1 MAPKMKNVIKDPGF
15 ADLQKLVAE
24 MPTAVKT
31 IRGNYNVNT
40 KVTARS
46 PESTFFVSNEDIG
59 HPCMPSSEY
68 QRLEQLQ
75 NEYLAGNEMVS
86 IEGSIGP
93 DPDFQVG
100 CRLLVEKSYANIGA
114 MQQQLYFPRSA
125 SAQKEFTIIHTPG
138 LYVPGYPNDRVITVD
153 LETFTTRIMGSDY
166 FGEAKKGGL
175 RMWNQWVCDAGG
187 LGVHAGCK
195 VYPDIHGE
203 EKLVLIIGLSGTGKT
218 TTVFRS
224 QLGSLPVQDDFCAFM
239 PGGLVRASENGCFA
253 KTYHLDGKNE
263 PVIFNALTQP
273 ESWLENVSV
282 SRQGEIDF
290 FDGSRTTNGRGTF
303 RLDQINH
310 RDPSNLPKVSS
321 IIFLNRN
328 FNIIPAV
335 VKLKPEQAAAYFMLG
350 ETTGTSAGGSSEA
363 GRFLRVPGTN
373 PFFCQQD
380 FIQGNRFYDLIRS
393 NNDINVFLF
402 NTGSVGGR
410 EESGKSKKVRI
421 GDSSAILEAVMLG
434 TILWKEDAQ
443 FGYEI
448 AEHVPGIDDEDLL
461 QPQRLYA
468 KQRCEAEYEWI
479 VEQIHKDRTEY
490 INQFDGLYD
499 QIKNA
504 I

>member
-1 MAPKMKNVIKDPGF
+1 MLPKIKNVIPDPGF
-15 ADLQKLVAE
+15 EDLQKLVAE

-31 IRGNYNVNT
+31 NRGNYSVTT

-46 PESTFFVSNEDIG
+46 PESTYFVSNQDTG
-59 HPCMPSSEY
+59 HACMPSSEY
-68 QRLEQLQ
+68 QRLAQLQ
-75 NEYLAGNEMVS
+75 DEYMAGSEMVS

-93 DPDFQVG
+93 DADFQVG
-100 CRLLVEKSYANIGA
+100 CQLLVEKSFANIGA

-125 SAQKEFTIIHTPG
+125 NPQKEFTIIQTPG
-138 LYVPGYPNDRVITVD
+138 LSVPGYPNERVITVD
-153 LETFTTRIMGSDY
+153 LETSTTRIMGSDY

-187 LGVHAGCK
+187 LGLHAGCK

-203 EKLVLIIGLSGTGKT
+203 EKLVLVIGLSGTGKT
-218 TTVFRS
+218 ATVFRS
-224 QLGSLPVQDDFCAFM
+224 QLDSLPVQDDFCALM
-239 PGGLVRASENGCFA
+239 PGGSVRATENGCFA
-253 KTYHLDGKNE
+253 KTYQLDGKNE

-282 SRQGEIDF
+282 SAQGGIDF

-310 RDPSNLPKVSS
+310 RSPSNLPNVSA

-335 VKLKPEQAAAYFMLG
+335 VRLKPEQAAAYFMLG

-363 GRFLRVPGTN
+363 EKFLRVPGTN

-380 FIQGNRFYDLIRS
+380 FVQGNRFYDLLKSSEEIK
-393 NNDINVFLF
+393 VFLF
-402 NTGSVGGR
+402 NTGCVGGR
-410 EESGKSKKVRI
+410 EESGLAKKVRI
-421 GDSSAILEAVMLG
+421 GDSSAILEAVMLDSVQ
-434 TILWKEDAQ
+434 WKEDPQ

-448 AEHVPGIDDEDLL
+448 AAHVPGVEDEDLL
-461 QPQRLYA
+461 QPERLYL
-468 KQRCEAEYEWI
+468 KQGRETEYLRI
-479 VEQIHKDRTEY
+479 AEQIQKDRTEY

-499 QIKNA
+499 QIKTA